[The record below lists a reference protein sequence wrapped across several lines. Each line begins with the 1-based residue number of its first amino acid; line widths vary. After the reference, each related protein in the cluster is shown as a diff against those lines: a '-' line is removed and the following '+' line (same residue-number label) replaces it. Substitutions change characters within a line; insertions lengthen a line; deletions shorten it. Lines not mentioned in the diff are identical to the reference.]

1 MLLESLLVCEL
12 FACDTSQ
19 LGASRVNTA
28 WNTGYGS
35 LSTYKLATVHNKVA
49 TVHKGLDVGLGLGFG
64 VDGGGLVKE
73 VIAFRG

>member
-1 MLLESLLVCEL
+1 MLLESLPVCEL
-12 FACDTSQ
+12 SACDTSQ

-28 WNTGYGS
+28 WIPGYGS
-35 LSTYKLATVHNKVA
+35 LSTYKVA